1 MTELPRPGAHHPRRR
16 LLGTL
21 RPVVGAGLRAYY
33 DLTLH
38 GTEHV
43 PTSGPVIFASNHVG
57 WLDGPLLAIVSPR
70 PVHALT
76 KQEMFTGAL
85 GKLLMGAG
93 QIPLDRFGADPSAI
107 KTCLRVLGDGG
118 AIGIFPEGTR
128 GPGEYDVFHH
138 GVTYLALVSGA
149 PVIPVTQ
156 IGTRLPG
163 GHNSSVPPRRSQID
177 IVFGDAWRTPR
188 VPWPRTREHT
198 LATSTLLWDEL
209 REQQARALARIGRSL
224 PGPVPAGEAEIEPDT
239 GFVSHSDTVA
249 DQPHHPAD
257 TPADQQGAS

>member
-1 MTELPRPGAHHPRRR
+1 M
-16 LLGTL
+16 LGGL
-21 RPVVGAGLRAYY
+21 RPVVGTGIRVYWDVHRHGL
-33 DLTLH
+33 D
-38 GTEHV
+38 HV
-43 PTSGPVIFASNHVG
+43 PTTGPVVFASNHAG
-57 WLDGPLLAIVSPR
+57 WLDGPLLAILSPR

-76 KQEMFTGAL
+76 KQEMFD
-85 GKLLMGAG
+85 GKLGGFLRGAG

-107 KTCLRVLGDGG
+107 RSCLRVLQDGG

-128 GPGEYDVFHH
+128 GAGELEVFHH
-138 GVTYLALVSGA
+138 GVTYLALASGA
-149 PVIPVTQ
+149 PVVPVTQ

-163 GHNSSVPPRRSQID
+163 GHSSSLPPRRSRVD
-177 IVFGDAWRTPR
+177 ISFGEAWRTPR

-198 LATSTLLWDEL
+198 LATSTLLWDHL

-224 PGPVPAGEAEIEPDT
+224 PGPLPAGEAEAEPDT

-249 DQPHHPAD
+249 EQPHHPAD